1 MIKKNEKLFFEDKLR
16 EIIKLSRRKSI
27 NLIKNK
33 DKVFFFK
40 HIHGVLNNPDIF
52 RTIKYS
58 NINKDIIND
67 YYNYVMTNEK
77 EKLDKVDT
85 INLAYKKTDNTI
97 NKKIS
102 NQIINEKPSIFVSNI
117 NKNLNKFKTINNF
130 KSGSQ
135 MRQQLFELVH
145 YIKNDKETQPNIKIS
160 PDKNKKKI
168 KSEEKNFKN
177 YSKSKTLID
186 LMKKNVVVQEKVND
200 FIETVKEN
208 IDAEDENSILE
219 DNNEKVK
226 RNESDV
232 IIKKNVE
239 EPIIILN
246 ENKPKIPAYN
256 RFSIQLA
263 KPIIP
268 HKKKFSIESYRS
280 GRSDLKICLCVDSLK
295 NMRNSFKKN
304 QKKKKT
310 NENIKKSSSLL
321 TETTL
326 SKVESFNRNNSLKK
340 TDFQEKND
348 HNKVKNEILSFK
360 NNKRQ
365 TSIPI
370 QNIPKRN
377 FFQKRE
383 SEGLINFNVLSQS
396 IMDKL
401 ENQVD
406 KKISTENNLKEI
418 GKFNLYPEMRKS
430 KTSSHSS
437 KRMSVFKNEIICKS
451 CGGIV
456 FQKHNRNS
464 NFIHKQ
470 TFLDYNL
477 SFSNTDSSSSED
489 ESFQRKIA
497 IKEQE
502 NIKESQE
509 KLNNKS
515 NSDSEEDED
524 EKVNFDNLPEL
535 NIRYLTFE
543 NLKTPKLALAL
554 SKKITIIVIL
564 IILCLL
570 FSEPFFITSS
580 FINNY
585 IDQYTYE
592 IKLMDEYLSKNKT
605 NSFLKHYDKY
615 FRNITNYNSIQNN
628 LFLQIGFSNRGDY
641 CNFFPEN
648 CVGNDTLNSSLD
660 VVYFENTD
668 SLIDSRRTQS
678 VYIEYNYLYAI
689 YDVSWFIKLGS
700 ILNLLKIMLV
710 AFMLWIGSFIF
721 LKDVYEMVVKPLEFI
736 SKKITIQ
743 QNNLEKILQFN
754 DDRKIEEELTQNEDE
769 KEKIVMKKFH
779 KMMETTE
786 FSTFIKKNGVLLIK
800 ILGSKSKYFLKIA
813 FNYLN
818 YKVLSKE
825 LEILEQVKPLP
836 QQNYKAIIM
845 VIKIKDYKEL
855 LNYYQ
860 ENFTEIY
867 SLIIN
872 IIDLTLFE
880 YFGEII
886 TLNQDIIMA
895 IFDESKY
902 LKSSKSEN
910 KLSCMQPESI
920 SNENSDHSLID
931 DELDLHEEYHSFE
944 GSKNFSINSNEFLN
958 DENEEI
964 KIESSE
970 LKNMNILALISALKI
985 IARIR
990 YHPVLKKKLNEYNS
1004 SKTSVSLQISLEKGI
1019 VSQHILNTD
1028 YKVETIYTGKDIKK
1042 CLDYNVSN

>member
-85 INLAYKKTDNTI
+85 INLATKRTDNSI
-97 NKKIS
+97 NKHIS
-102 NQIINEKPSIFVSNI
+102 NQNTNKKPSVIVNNI

-130 KSGSQ
+130 KSGSH

-145 YIKNDKETQPNIKIS
+145 YIKNDKETHPNIKIS
-160 PDKNKKKI
+160 PDKDKKKI
-168 KSEEKNFKN
+168 KLEEKNFKN

-186 LMKKNVVVQEKVND
+186 LMKKNVVVQEKVNE
-200 FIETVKEN
+200 FIETIKEN
-208 IDAEDENSILE
+208 IDDEDENSILE
-219 DNNEKVK
+219 HNNENSK
-226 RNESDV
+226 RNESHV
-232 IIKKNVE
+232 IIKRNVE

-256 RFSIQLA
+256 RFSIQLS
-263 KPIIP
+263 KPIVVP
-268 HKKKFSIESYRS
+268 YQKKFSIESYRS
-280 GRSDLKICLCVDSLK
+280 GKSDLKICSCVDGHK
-295 NMRNSFKKN
+295 NTRNSFKKN
-304 QKKKKT
+304 EKKRKNDEK
-310 NENIKKSSSLL
+310 IKKSSSLL

-326 SKVESFNRNNSLKK
+326 SKVESSNRNSSIKK

-348 HNKVKNEILSFK
+348 SNKTKFEMLSFK
-360 NNKRQ
+360 NNKRLS
-365 TSIPI
+365 SIQFP
-370 QNIPKRN
+370 NISKRS

-383 SEGLINFNVLSQS
+383 SEGLINFNKLSQS
-396 IMDKL
+396 IIDKL

-406 KKISTENNLKEI
+406 KKETKENNLKEI
-418 GKFNLYPEMRKS
+418 GKFNLINGMRKS
-430 KTSSHSS
+430 KTSSLSS
-437 KRMSVFKNEIICKS
+437 KKMSFFKNEIICKS

-456 FQKHNRNS
+456 FQKYNKNP

-470 TFLDYNL
+470 TFLDHNL
-477 SFSNTDSSSSED
+477 SFSNSDSSSSED
-489 ESFQRKIA
+489 DSFQRKIA
-497 IKEQE
+497 VKEQE
-502 NIKESQE
+502 NVIETQE
-509 KLNNKS
+509 KLNNKN
-515 NSDSEEDED
+515 NSDSEEDD
-524 EKVNFDNLPEL
+524 NVNFDNLPEL

-543 NLKTPKLALAL
+543 NVKTPKLALAL
-554 SKKITIIVIL
+554 SKRITIIVIL

-580 FINNY
+580 FINSY

-615 FRNITNYNSIQNN
+615 FRNMTNYNLFQNN
-628 LFLQIGFSNRGDY
+628 LFLQIGFTNQADY
-641 CNFFPEN
+641 CNFFPAF
-648 CVGNDTLNSSLD
+648 CYANDTLNNSMD
-660 VVYFENTD
+660 IVYFENTN

-710 AFMLWIGSFIF
+710 AFMLWIGSFTF
-721 LKDVYEMVVKPLEFI
+721 LKDVYELVVKPLEFI

-754 DDRKIEEELTQNEDE
+754 DDRNIEEELTQNEDE

-779 KMMETTE
+779 KMMETTK
-786 FSTFIKKNGVLLIK
+786 FTSFIKKNGVLLIK
-800 ILGSKSKYFLKIA
+800 ILGSKSKYLLKIA

-825 LEILEQVKPLP
+825 LEVLEQNKPLP
-836 QQNYKAIIM
+836 QQNFKAIIM
-845 VIKIKDYKEL
+845 IIKIKEYKEL

-880 YFGEII
+880 YFGEITTI
-886 TLNQDIIMA
+886 NQDIIMA
-895 IFDESKY
+895 TFDESKC

-910 KLSCMQPESI
+910 RLSNIQPESI

-970 LKNMNILALISALKI
+970 IKNMNILALISALKI
-985 IARIR
+985 LARVI
-990 YHPVLKKKLNEYNS
+990 YNPDLKKKLHEYNS
-1004 SKTSVSLQISLEKGI
+1004 SKTSVSLQISLETGI
-1019 VSQHILNTD
+1019 VFQHILNTN

-1042 CLDYNVSN
+1042 CLEYNVSD